1 MEEREKMQARL
12 AEAEE
17 TAGRLSHDQAI
28 LLEEV
33 QSQQDRITALTAERD
48 TLQAEMDDA
57 EVQVFVG
64 GDHIMALTA
73 ERDTLQAEMDN
84 AEVQVFVGGW
94 GGGGSHQ
101 GPHC

>member
-1 MEEREKMQARL
+1 MARLLEEREKMQARL

-57 EVQVFVG
+57 EVRVF
-64 GDHIMALTA
+64 L
-73 ERDTLQAEMDN
+73 
-84 AEVQVFVGGW
+84 GW
-94 GGGGSHQ
+94 GWGGSHQ
-101 GPHC
+101 GHHR